1 MAASIPWL
9 SSAAMAQDQPDFSG
23 RWTLVPEDSVIQR
36 AEGPITVA
44 VFGSDFTVQRDADA
58 LLVRVAPELT
68 IKWRV
73 NLDGT
78 STLHAKTWPDGLL
91 VKTRVTTT
99 WEGQTL
105 ILHMARSSW

>member
-9 SSAAMAQDQPDFSG
+9 SSAAMAQDEPDFSG

-58 LLVRVAPELT
+58 YSCESRQ
-68 IKWRV
+68 
-73 NLDGT
+73 NL
-78 STLHAKTWPDGLL
+78 
-91 VKTRVTTT
+91 
-99 WEGQTL
+99 
-105 ILHMARSSW
+105 RSSGA